1 MTKKETALLL
11 ILAAI
16 NFTHIVDFMILM
28 PLGPSLMNTLHI
40 NNQQFGIIVASYS
53 LSAAVSSLLSSF
65 FVDQYDR
72 KKVLSFAYVGF
83 LIGTFACAF
92 APNFLLLTSA
102 RILAGF
108 FGGILGSQVL
118 SIVGDTI
125 AYEKRATAMAY
136 IMAAFSMAS
145 VLGVPLGLKLT
156 TLWNWHAPFVAVGSL
171 GILILILILIYVP
184 ELKGHISTE
193 KTNHL
198 EVYRSIKSNQN
209 QQYALLLSFVLMIGH
224 FIIIPFIS
232 TYLVLN
238 LSFSESRLDL
248 VYLVGGLVTIFTSP
262 IIGKLADKYG
272 KHKLFM
278 IFGFFSVVP
287 IFLLT
292 NLSTTIIYMILSVT
306 GLFFITASGR
316 MIPTQA
322 LITSVVSPDKRG
334 GFMSINSFVQQLGA
348 GIASLIGGVV
358 AYKSVGNLLI
368 NYDVLGYISI
378 AFILLGVYVS
388 TKIERK

>member
-1 MTKKETALLL
+1 MTRKETILLF

-28 PLGPSLMNTLHI
+28 PLGPTLMKHLHI

-53 LSAAVSSLLSSF
+53 LSAAFSSLATSF

-72 KKVLSFAYVGF
+72 KKVLIIAYTGF

-92 APNFLLLTSA
+92 APNFMWLTSA
-102 RILAGF
+102 RIFAGF
-108 FGGILGSQVL
+108 FGGILGAQVF

-125 AYEKRATAMAY
+125 VYEKRATAMAY

-156 TLWNWHAPFVAVGSL
+156 ALWNWHAPFIGVGLL
-171 GILILILILIYVP
+171 GVLILIFVILFVP
-184 ELKGHISTE
+184 NLTAHINKQKVNSFDV
-193 KTNHL
+193 L
-198 EVYRSIKSNQN
+198 RSIKTNKN

-238 LSFSESRLDL
+238 LSFNEHNLDL
-248 VYLVGGLVTIFTSP
+248 VYFVGGLVTIFTSP
-262 IIGKLADKYG
+262 IIGKLADKHG

-278 IFGFFSVVP
+278 IFGFCSVVP
-287 IFLLT
+287 IYLLT
-292 NLSTTIIYMILSVT
+292 NLTTTVIYLILTVT
-306 GLFFITASGR
+306 GFFFITASGR

-334 GFMSINSFVQQLGA
+334 GFMSINSFVQQLGS
-348 GIASLIGGVV
+348 GIASLMGGII
-358 AYKSVGNLLI
+358 AYKSADNVLV
-368 NYDVLGYISI
+368 NYDILGYISI
-378 AFILLGVYVS
+378 AFILLGVLVS
-388 TKIERK
+388 TQIKHD